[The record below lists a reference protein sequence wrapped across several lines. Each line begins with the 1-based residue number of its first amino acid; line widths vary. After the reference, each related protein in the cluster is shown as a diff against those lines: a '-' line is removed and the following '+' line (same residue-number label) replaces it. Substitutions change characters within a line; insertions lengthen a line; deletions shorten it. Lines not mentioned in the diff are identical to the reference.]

1 MVVTVP
7 ETGIGADVDA
17 NSLLSI
23 KDNIVVLTTVTLMVA
38 AFLIVTAI
46 IVYRR
51 GDIQPLKIRS
61 SKLLLVSIIANLFIV
76 IQVYVIQL
84 SQEVC
89 INNTDNFDTIKNRCK
104 YDWLELFGLL
114 FGVLIISTSEPL
126 AFVSQVLRAIRL
138 RRIIDAQ

>member
-1 MVVTVP
+1 MVAV

-17 NSLLSI
+17 NSVLNI
-23 KDNIVVLTTVTLMVA
+23 KDNIIILTTVSLLVA
-38 AFLIVTAI
+38 IFLAVTAF
-46 IVYRR
+46 IVHRR

-61 SKLLLVSIIANLFIV
+61 SKLLFVSVVANLMIV
-76 IQVYVIQL
+76 VQVFVIQL

-89 INNTDNFDTIKNRCK
+89 INTTDNFDTIQNRCK
-104 YDWLELFGLL
+104 YEYLELFGLL
-114 FGVLIISTSEPL
+114 FGFLIISTAEPL

>member
-1 MVVTVP
+1 MVAV

-17 NSLLSI
+17 NSVLNI
-23 KDNIVVLTTVTLMVA
+23 KDNIIVLTTVSLLVA
-38 AFLIVTAI
+38 IFLAVTAF
-46 IVYRR
+46 IVHRR

-61 SKLLLVSIIANLFIV
+61 SKLLFVSVVANLMIV
-76 IQVYVIQL
+76 VQVFVIQL

-89 INNTDNFDTIKNRCK
+89 INTTDNFDTIQNRCK
-104 YDWLELFGLL
+104 YEYLELFGLL
-114 FGVLIISTSEPL
+114 FGFLIISTAEPL